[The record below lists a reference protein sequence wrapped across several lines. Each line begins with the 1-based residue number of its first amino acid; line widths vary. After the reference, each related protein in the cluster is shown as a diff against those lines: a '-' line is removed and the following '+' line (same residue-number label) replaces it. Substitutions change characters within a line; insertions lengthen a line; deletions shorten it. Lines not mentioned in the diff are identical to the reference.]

1 MPEDKGKEIL
11 RQMREDSGSKRYID
25 QEREQLRK
33 DADRVIHSGTLD
45 EFREILRR
53 AGVDPESARGKLLI
67 DRLITL
73 GASGRSP
80 R

>member
-11 RQMREDSGSKRYID
+11 RQMREDTGSKRYID
-25 QEREQLRK
+25 QEKEQLRK